1 MDQQAA
7 AADGITEA
15 GDPADHIQQQ
25 GRTEA
30 LALMAFVYPEPGQQG
45 NGLDAHTRDALG
57 VVRHNGGLVALSNH
71 KHKGGAGAVGLLGEL
86 HQPGVLLLGA
96 AAAHAWG

>member
-1 MDQQAA
+1 MVL
-7 AADGITEA
+7 GCVCSPFTLITIRPIDERQRA
-15 GDPADHIQQQ
+15 
-25 GRTEA
+25 
-30 LALMAFVYPEPGQQG
+30 
-45 NGLDAHTRDALG
+45 G

>member
-15 GDPADHIQQQ
+15 
-25 GRTEA
+25 
-30 LALMAFVYPEPGQQG
+30 LALMAFVDPEPGQQG
-45 NGLDAHTRDALG
+45 TGLDAHTRDALG
-57 VVRHNGGLVALSNH
+57 VVRHNGGLVALSNY
-71 KHKGGAGAVGLLGEL
+71 KHKGGAGAVGLPGEL
-86 HQPGVLLLGA
+86 HKPGVLLLGA